1 MKLFAYRTY
10 TTLATINC
18 LGGLEGEKV
27 ANLKAACDARLAAET
42 SRARMDY
49 LLLDAQ
55 VPPSRGE
62 GHGFDVGSAARRS
75 VARSLLKVVYTPC
88 GL

>member
-49 LLLDAQ
+49 LLLDADFDAQ
-55 VPPSRGE
+55 VPPREERGM
-62 GHGFDVGSAARRS
+62 VSTWARPRDE
-75 VARSLLKVVYTPC
+75 A
-88 GL
+88 